1 MRASAQHARPHSLN
15 WSRARHSVRR
25 SHARAHRV
33 RFRFRQGFCSA
44 SSSRAREGNYSAIFI
59 GGVFGVRLG
68 SISVRVRV
76 RVRAKTARAR
86 APPTAMLDVKMSTT
100 ASPAIGRAR
109 SQVARNRTTHQNRV
123 IEPFRAPPAPTDLQ
137 QRPQGTITGAA
148 ALSPMWGR
156 CGADNSALPD
166 ERFGQEVLQG
176 ARFRVYAHAP
186 LD

>member
-1 MRASAQHARPHSLN
+1 
-15 WSRARHSVRR
+15 
-25 SHARAHRV
+25 
-33 RFRFRQGFCSA
+33 
-44 SSSRAREGNYSAIFI
+44 
-59 GGVFGVRLG
+59 
-68 SISVRVRV
+68 
-76 RVRAKTARAR
+76 
-86 APPTAMLDVKMSTT
+86 MLDVKMSRA

-109 SQVARNRTTHQNRV
+109 SQVARNASTLSNYS

-186 LD
+186 LEERGYAAQIYYLRGCAALQNLHTISFCSRLYRIRRVDYTRTALT